1 MREADCLM
9 HVVDISHH
17 GYEDQMGVVNKTLQE
32 LGAFDKPMITI
43 FNKMD
48 LYEQQVFDPWL
59 DEEVKKDMIAQL
71 ENRWQLLTNNNAIFV
86 SATERRN
93 LDVLRNT
100 ILTKVKQ
107 LYEIRYPYLTKFY

>member
-1 MREADCLM
+1 
-9 HVVDISHH
+9 
-17 GYEDQMGVVNKTLQE
+17 VNKTLQE
-32 LGAFDKPMITI
+32 LGAFDKPIITI

-59 DEEVKKDMIAQL
+59 DEEVKKDMILQL
-71 ENRWQLLTNNNAIFV
+71 ENRWQLLTNNNAIFI

-93 LDVLRNT
+93 LDVLRST
-100 ILTKVKQ
+100 ILNKVKQ